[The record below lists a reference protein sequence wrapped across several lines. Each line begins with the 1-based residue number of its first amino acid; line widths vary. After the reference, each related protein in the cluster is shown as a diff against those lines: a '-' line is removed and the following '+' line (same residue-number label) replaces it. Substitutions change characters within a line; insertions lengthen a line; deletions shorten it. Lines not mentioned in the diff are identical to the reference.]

1 MKENY
6 LGLTLLLFLL
16 FFFLLFKKVI
26 IIHSHTAKYCWTK
39 RIGLIS
45 RNKAPWMADQFAL
58 LNHPDL
64 YSLLIFCIYILIDQ
78 KTNLKAF
85 RSQQNLV
92 QFWFILVEFLL
103 KNRTHFNSKI
113 SQTVKYYPSGKLQET
128 SCMDHLNAIR
138 KASRGWNQAIP
149 SPCPPLLPPQIS
161 LKNVIWGN
169 NNGVRLNLANSFG

>member
-1 MKENY
+1 M
-6 LGLTLLLFLL
+6 
-16 FFFLLFKKVI
+16 
-26 IIHSHTAKYCWTK
+26 
-39 RIGLIS
+39 S
-45 RNKAPWMADQFAL
+45 RHEAPWMADQFAL

-64 YSLLIFCIYILIDQ
+64 YSLLIFCIYILLDLKI
-78 KTNLKAF
+78 NLKIF

-92 QFWFILVEFLL
+92 QFCFMLVKFLL

-128 SCMDHLNAIR
+128 SCMDHLNAI
-138 KASRGWNQAIP
+138 KKTSRGWSQAIP
-149 SPCPPLLPPQIS
+149 PPHPSLLPPQIS